1 MKPIKETLEKHIKKL
16 KNLFNDHCYI
26 QSNNGLEEYE
36 IQCTVAKPKEQYVE
50 ESNNNHKLE
59 LSFHILVSELK
70 QAKNLLDE
78 SLSQCPINDFTN
90 YKINY
95 KGNVYTVYKV
105 SPNGSYDISRE
116 IYGRLVDV

>member
-1 MKPIKETLEKHIKKL
+1 MKPIRETLEKHIKKL
-16 KNLFNDHCYI
+16 KNLFNDYCYI

-36 IQCTVAKPKEQYVE
+36 IQCTVAKSKEQYVE

-105 SPNGSYDISRE
+105 APNGSYDISRE
-116 IYGRLVDV
+116 IYGRLINV